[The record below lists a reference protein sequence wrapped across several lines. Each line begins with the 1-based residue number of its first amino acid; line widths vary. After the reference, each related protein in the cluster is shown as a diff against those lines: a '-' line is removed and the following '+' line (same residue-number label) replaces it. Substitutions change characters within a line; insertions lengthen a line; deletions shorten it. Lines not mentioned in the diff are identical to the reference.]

1 MSTFNCE
8 FIMKIGIAGCTG
20 RMGQMLVKEIGQGND
35 LYLAG
40 GVTRETKN
48 LPTNVPILQSS
59 EDLFAVSDI
68 VIDFTAPDFSV
79 FNARIAANTR
89 KPLLIGTTGL
99 SDAQMKDIKSCAEQT
114 PILYTP
120 NASLGVNMMLD
131 LVRDVASRLGND
143 FAIEICEAHH
153 GQKLDAP
160 SGTALA
166 LGRAAAEGRKIDL
179 GVNAVYDR
187 RGTSSPRG
195 ENDIG
200 FSVIRGGDIVGEH
213 TVYFIGQ
220 GERLEITH
228 RATDRAL
235 FARGALQAARWL
247 ANQKAG
253 YYRMQDFLKAV

>member
-1 MSTFNCE
+1 
-8 FIMKIGIAGCTG
+8 MKIGIAGCTG
-20 RMGQMLVKEIGQGND
+20 RMGQMLVKEIALADD

-48 LPTNVPILQSS
+48 LPTNVPILQST
-59 EDLFAVSDI
+59 EDMFAVSDI
-68 VIDFTAPDFSV
+68 IIDFTSPDFSV
-79 FNARIAANTR
+79 YNARVAASTK
-89 KPLLIGTTGL
+89 KPLVIGTTGL
-99 SDAQMKDIKSCAEQT
+99 SESQMREIKTFAEQT
-114 PILYTP
+114 PILFTP

-131 LVRDVASRLGND
+131 VVRDVASKLGND

-153 GQKLDAP
+153 NKKVDAP

-166 LGRAAAEGRKIDL
+166 LGRAAAAGRQIEL
-179 GVNAVYDR
+179 STNAVFDR
-187 RGTSSPRG
+187 HGQTGERGLN
-195 ENDIG
+195 EIG

-247 ANQKAG
+247 MTQPAG
-253 YYRMQDFLKAV
+253 FYDMQDFLKSA

>member
-1 MSTFNCE
+1 
-8 FIMKIGIAGCTG
+8 MKIGIAGCTG
-20 RMGQMLVKEIGQGND
+20 RMGQMLVREVTAAED

-40 GVTRETKN
+40 GITRDREN
-48 LPTNVPILQSS
+48 LPTNVPILKDA
-59 EDLFAVSDI
+59 EDLFAVSDV
-68 VIDFTAPDFSV
+68 VIDFTAPDASV
-79 FNARIAANTR
+79 LNARVSANTG

-99 SDAQMKDIKSCAEQT
+99 SDSQMRDIRDCATKT

-120 NASLGVNMMLD
+120 NASLGVNVMIEA
-131 LVRDVASRLGND
+131 VRTVASQLGND

-153 GQKLDAP
+153 NKKVDAP

-166 LGRAAAEGRKIDL
+166 LGKAAAEGR
-179 GVNAVYDR
+179 GVDFAREAIYAREGQVGARTQD
-187 RGTSSPRG
+187 
-195 ENDIG
+195 EIG

-235 FARGALQAARWL
+235 FAKGALHAARWL
-247 ANQKAG
+247 STQPNGFYTMA
-253 YYRMQDFLKAV
+253 DFLKSK

>member
-1 MSTFNCE
+1 
-8 FIMKIGIAGCTG
+8 MKIGIAGCTG
-20 RMGQMLVKEIGQGND
+20 RMGQMLVREIGLTDD

-40 GVTRETKN
+40 GTTRESKN
-48 LPTNVPILQSS
+48 LPDNVPILKNA

-68 VIDFTAPDFSV
+68 VIDFTSPDASV
-79 FNARIAANTR
+79 FHARIAVNAG

-99 SDAQMKDIKSCAEQT
+99 TDSQMKDLKSCAEKT
-114 PILYTP
+114 PIFYTP
-120 NASLGVNMMLD
+120 NSSLGVNVMVD
-131 LVRDVASRLGND
+131 IVRSVATKLGSD

-153 GQKLDAP
+153 KNKVDAP

-166 LGRAAAEGRKIDL
+166 LGKAAAEGRGLDVTK
-179 GVNAVYDR
+179 NAVFDR
-187 RGTSSPRG
+187 HGQTGARH

-247 ANQKAG
+247 HSQNAG
-253 YYRMQDFLKAV
+253 FYEMKDFLKSKVI